1 MNYAFRNGKI
11 LDGTKEMKIQQGLCI
26 LVENGIIT
34 DLIPDANADLHNY
47 KVIDLHGQYILPGLI
62 NMQNRLYDKSFPHN
76 TD

>member
-34 DLIPDANADLHNY
+34 DLIPDANADLQDR
-47 KVIDLHGQYILPGLI
+47 KST
-62 NMQNRLYDKSFPHN
+62 RLNSSHSH
-76 TD
+76 

>member
-34 DLIPDANADLHNY
+34 DLIPMR
-47 KVIDLHGQYILPGLI
+47 
-62 NMQNRLYDKSFPHN
+62 MQIFTIIR
-76 TD
+76 

>member
-34 DLIPDANADLHNY
+34 ELTFTD
-47 KVIDLHGQYILPGLI
+47 
-62 NMQNRLYDKSFPHN
+62 N
-76 TD
+76 TFFLD

>member
-34 DLIPDANADLHNY
+34 DLIPDANAHSSWTN
-47 KVIDLHGQYILPGLI
+47 QYACSSCWK
-62 NMQNRLYDKSFPHN
+62 RKASEKAAR
-76 TD
+76 